1 MLMLKDLEKK
11 LIFMQNKHEKMN
23 SALAKISN
31 LKINRSSKIA
41 LTITSSSFFYINS
54 EKHQFLKIF

>member
-1 MLMLKDLEKK
+1 MLKDLEKK
-11 LIFMQNKHEKMN
+11 LIFMQNKYEKMN

-41 LTITSSSFFYINS
+41 LTITSSSFFILTQKSTN
-54 EKHQFLKIF
+54 F